1 MHHIKYVFEFSD
13 GKILEVPL
21 ALEPSTLKL
30 QRDGSID
37 PPDWTYLDFEQCPNC
52 PLDPDKHPRCPIAVN
67 ISDTLMVFNDFLSYE
82 MVNVRIETAERSF
95 QKHVAL
101 QDALSSLI
109 GVIMATSGCPV
120 MDHLRPMVRT
130 HLPFASKNE
139 SVYRVISMYL
149 MAQFF
154 RSKRG
159 LSSDWD
165 LDKLKSLYDDIGIV
179 NHAFSKR
186 MFAQYS
192 KDANINALVILRYVA
207 ELLTGTLENNNLD
220 SLEGMFEAWLK
231 DD

>member
-1 MHHIKYVFEFSD
+1 MHHIKYIFEFSD
-13 GKILEVPL
+13 GKVLEVPL
-21 ALEPSTLKL
+21 ALEPSTLSL
-30 QRDGSID
+30 RRNVAD
-37 PPDWTYLDFEQCPNC
+37 PPEWTLLDVEQCPNC
-52 PLDPDKHPRCPIAVN
+52 PLDPETHPRCPIAVN
-67 ISDTLMVFNDFLSYE
+67 ISDTLMVFNDFISYE

-95 QKHVAL
+95 QKQVAL
-101 QDALSSLI
+101 QDAISSLI

-130 HLPFASKNE
+130 HLPFASKHE

-149 MAQFF
+149 MAQYF

-165 LDKLKSLYDDIGIV
+165 LKKLKSLYNDIGMV

-186 MFAQYS
+186 MFAQYE

-207 ELLTGTLENNNLD
+207 ELLTGTLENNNMED
-220 SLEGMFEAWLK
+220 MEGMFEAWLK
-231 DD
+231 DE